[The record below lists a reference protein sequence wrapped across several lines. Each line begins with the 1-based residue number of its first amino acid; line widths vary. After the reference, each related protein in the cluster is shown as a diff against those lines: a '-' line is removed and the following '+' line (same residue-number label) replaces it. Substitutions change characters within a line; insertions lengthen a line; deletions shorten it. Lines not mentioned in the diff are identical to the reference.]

1 MLKTLNF
8 PTAYH
13 VGHRPS
19 CRKRG
24 VIHMWPKP
32 HFSPG
37 HLHIAAELQD
47 RGSGMPPAVPLL
59 LPLQA
64 LRLLPLPRCP
74 PPFTF

>member
-32 HFSPG
+32 PFSPG